1 MKISKIKD
9 LSAVLPKIDEVK
21 ESTEIIEENDEDLD
35 DIQAPKTKPEKP
47 PKIDRRKREHMTRT
61 PAQEAAFAKARE
73 NRDLNRKN
81 RAENRNIAAEEEKRI
96 IEEKVVKK
104 AVSIKKRQIK
114 RNEILD
120 SISDDEADMEEIRAI
135 LRRRKEDKL
144 KAVSRPQ
151 KKEPNIVIPPSP
163 LFNFG

>member
-1 MKISKIKD
+1 
-9 LSAVLPKIDEVK
+9 
-21 ESTEIIEENDEDLD
+21 
-35 DIQAPKTKPEKP
+35 
-47 PKIDRRKREHMTRT
+47 MTRT

-81 RAENRNIAAEEEKRI
+81 RAESRNIAAEENKKI

-104 AVSIKKRQIK
+104 AVAIKKREIK

-144 KAVSRPQ
+144 KTVSRP
-151 KKEPNIVIPPSP
+151 KKEPHIVIPPSP

>member
-1 MKISKIKD
+1 MKISKKEVI
-9 LSAVLPKIDEVK
+9 SAVLPKIDEVK
-21 ESTEIIEENDEDLD
+21 ESPEIIEDTDDLD
-35 DIQAPKTKPEKP
+35 DEIQAPKPKPEKP
-47 PKIDRRKREHMTRT
+47 PKIDRRKREFMTRT

-81 RAENRNIAAEEEKRI
+81 RAETRIIAAQENKNI

-104 AVSIKKRQIK
+104 AVAIKKREIK

-120 SISDDEADMEEIRAI
+120 SISDDEADLQEIREI

-144 KAVSRPQ
+144 KAVSRP

-163 LFNFG
+163 LFTFI

>member
-1 MKISKIKD
+1 MKNSKKEK
-9 LSAVLPKIDEVK
+9 LEVVLPKIDEVK
-21 ESTEIIEENDEDLD
+21 ESPENIEDTDDLD
-35 DIQAPKTKPEKP
+35 DEIQAPKPKPEKP

-61 PAQEAAFAKARE
+61 AAQEAAFAKARE

-81 RAENRNIAAEEEKRI
+81 RAENRIVAAEENKTI

-104 AVSIKKRQIK
+104 AVAIKKREIK

-120 SISDDEADMEEIRAI
+120 SISDDEADIEEIRAI

-144 KAVSRPQ
+144 KAVSRPP
-151 KKEPNIVIPPSP
+151 KKEPHIVIPPSP